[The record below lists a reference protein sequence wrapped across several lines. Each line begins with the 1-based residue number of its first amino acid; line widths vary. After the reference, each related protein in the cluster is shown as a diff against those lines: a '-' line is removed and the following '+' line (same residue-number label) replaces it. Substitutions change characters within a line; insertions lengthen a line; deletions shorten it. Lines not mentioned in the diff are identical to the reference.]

1 MKGRVSPAFISRAI
15 ASNAIVLFV
24 AYLVWRMA
32 TVSFT
37 NPVALLFLFL
47 EAFGALSF
55 ALFVF
60 STWDTE
66 AVTPT
71 TPRLTTDRSIA
82 LFIATY
88 NEDEH
93 VLMPT
98 VAAAIAIQPAHE
110 TWVLDDGN
118 RPWVREMAEALGAT
132 YVGREINS
140 HAKAGN
146 INAALQ
152 VCDAELIGF
161 LDADHIPSEGFLT
174 DTIGYFD
181 DPGMALVQTPQDFY
195 NTESFEHLGEYCE
208 EHLFYRVIQPG
219 KNRWDGAF
227 WCGTSAIIRSVAL
240 RSVGGVATDS
250 VTEDL
255 LTTIRL
261 HSRGWKTVFHN
272 EVVAKGLA
280 PTTYNEY
287 LVQRRRWASGAMQIL
302 RSSENPFVATGLTT
316 SQRISHFASLFGWFE
331 GVRTLGYLVL
341 AVLVVLSNQ
350 NPVENSLV
358 RFILFHLAV
367 SIASQVTLARLGRG
381 KHRFLPALLFDY
393 LRIPA
398 TITAM
403 SQFLGN
409 GRLSFQVT
417 PKGRTSDATDRE
429 TTPPPLS
436 LIVMMLFAIVGW
448 GLFVL
453 RGFDLLPGQT
463 KIQAM
468 ISAIVLLLNS
478 LIIGAAIRRIRMGDF
493 GDERRRARRFAR
505 DVPVLIDGERYSLS
519 RPSTSG
525 GFVEGRPRIGRQQI
539 SVTTREGVADIDCWV
554 ASHDGDGSTVE
565 FVPGQWTAR
574 ARLARTLYL
583 EALPVAVKTND
594 AATAAHGLEH
604 LTQEPPPSS
613 VLSRRTD
620 DESLGPL
627 TPRFPLPAHRPRASD
642 RLAGS
647 EISPQP

>member
-1 MKGRVSPAFISRAI
+1 MKGRVSPALVSKTI
-15 ASNAIVLFV
+15 ASSAIVLFA
-24 AYLVWRMA
+24 AYLVWRTA
-32 TVSFT
+32 TVSLT

-47 EAFGALSF
+47 EAFGAISF
-55 ALFVF
+55 VLFVF
-60 STWDTE
+60 STWDIDTVVP
-66 AVTPT
+66 AS
-71 TPRLTTDRSIA
+71 PRLTTERSIA

-98 VAAAIAIQPAHE
+98 VAAAVAIQPAHE

-118 RPWVREMAEALGAT
+118 RPWVKEMAEAVGAI
-132 YVGREINS
+132 YVGREKNT

-146 INAALQ
+146 INEALQ
-152 VCDAELIGF
+152 VCDAEFIGF

-181 DPGMALVQTPQDFY
+181 DPGMALVQTPQEFY
-195 NTESFEHLGEYCE
+195 NTESFEHIGSYCE
-208 EHLFYRVIQPG
+208 EELFYRVIQPG

-227 WCGTSAIIRSVAL
+227 WCGTSAIIRTVAL

-272 EVVAKGLA
+272 DVLAKGLA

-302 RSSENPFVATGLTT
+302 RSSENPFVAPGLKT

-331 GVRTLGYLVL
+331 GVRTLGYLAL

-350 NPVENSLV
+350 NPVENSLI
-358 RFILFHLAV
+358 RFILFHVAV
-367 SIASQVTLARLGRG
+367 SVASQVTLARLGRG

-398 TITAM
+398 TLTAM
-403 SQFLGN
+403 SQLFGN

-417 PKGRTSDATDRE
+417 PKGRTSEATDRE

-436 LIVMMLFAIVGW
+436 LVVMMLVAMVGW

-463 KIQAM
+463 KLQAM
-468 ISAIVLLLNS
+468 ISAIVLILNS
-478 LIIGAAIRRIRMGDF
+478 LIIGAAIKRIRMGHF
-493 GDERRRARRFAR
+493 GDERRRARRFTR
-505 DVPVLIDGERYSLS
+505 DISVLIDGERFSLS
-519 RPSTSG
+519 RASTSG

-539 SVTTREGVADIDCWV
+539 GVMTREGIAEIDCWV

-565 FVPGQWTAR
+565 FVPGQWSER
-574 ARLARTLYL
+574 ARLARTLFL
-583 EALPVAVKTND
+583 EALPVASIANENMMTEFELPAQNL
-594 AATAAHGLEH
+594 TSPRGLRRRSED
-604 LTQEPPPSS
+604 EP
-613 VLSRRTD
+613 
-620 DESLGPL
+620 LGPL
-627 TPRFPLPAHRPRASD
+627 TPRFPQPAHRPSDPSRASV
-642 RLAGS
+642 S